1 MSPSNLLELAIIAFI
16 ILGIAA
22 AIWRGGARNPVGT
35 GGLDRKIIALSG
47 EVKAVNEKVGEIV
60 QRVESIEKDTASPA
74 DIKRLE
80 KAIDKL
86 ASAQADQESR
96 QRALADKQSEHA
108 AISAE
113 TAASVKHIDKN
124 LTLIMSVV
132 VPKGME
138 K

>member
-1 MSPSNLLELAIIAFI
+1 MRLAQHAKPLLRVYCRRVFQRLEGQLQPRRF
-16 ILGIAA
+16 
-22 AIWRGGARNPVGT
+22 
-35 GGLDRKIIALSG
+35 AL
-47 EVKAVNEKVGEIV
+47 AVNRRG
-60 QRVESIEKDTASPA
+60 R
-74 DIKRLE
+74 
-80 KAIDKL
+80 KL
-86 ASAQADQESR
+86 AKVQADQESR